1 MFEFNFT
8 KKKKKKMKLVVFEV
22 FSSRYIQAV
31 STNSFLC
38 NYF

>member
-1 MFEFNFT
+1 MFEFNFA
-8 KKKKKKMKLVVFEV
+8 KKKKDEVGCFEV